1 MNKLIS
7 SLFCS
12 LLTLLVVTSFV
23 SCKDKDDVSNQG
35 SIYGIVT
42 DQATGE
48 PISAAGI
55 ELVQT
60 GQKTITGSDGQYTL
74 SQIDNG
80 TYTLMVTKTG
90 YTNGVKAVTVQN
102 SQSTKVDIQLVKKT
116 QYLCIVDAF
125 GREITS
131 LEFGTG
137 ATDTKTF
144 SIFNNGTSSL
154 TWSITENCRWIS
166 SVSPKSGTLAA
177 GEQEPVLV
185 TIDRSAAGT
194 DYTAYVL
201 NINSDKGSAELNI
214 TVGEVLNPPVVT
226 TNAVTNITSSTAT
239 LNGTIVSVGDPTY
252 TERGFVL
259 AQTAQPTIGAN
270 IGVYPCN
277 VSGSL
282 TFSAEAT
289 NLNPST
295 TYYVRAYAINS
306 LGVVYG
312 DAMSFKTATS
322 ATIEWDGPKTIVFNI
337 VNCTAIGSQCIVDLD
352 ITNNGDDISNFHFW
366 DGGSNCEAWDNL
378 GNTYSSTSF
387 DKSFFDSFTFP
398 SEMTF
403 HRQIIINNFN
413 KNATSLRI
421 DVLVDVRVASSGNK
435 YYNLHIKN
443 LPVNRE

>member
-1 MNKLIS
+1 MKTKTSIFLLSVMAAACILSSCKVDKGDDIS
-7 SLFCS
+7 SS
-12 LLTLLVVTSFV
+12 A
-23 SCKDKDDVSNQG
+23 G
-35 SIYGIVT
+35 SIYGSVT
-42 DQATGE
+42 DLATGE
-48 PISAAGI
+48 PIAAAGV

-74 SQIDNG
+74 SQISDGN
-80 TYTLMVTKTG
+80 YTVSVAKAG
-90 YTNGVKAVTVQN
+90 YTSGVKAVTVQN
-102 SQSTKVDIQLVKKT
+102 GQSTKVDIQLIKKS
-116 QYLCIVDAF
+116 QALCIIDAY

-137 ATDTKTF
+137 VTDTKTF
-144 SIFNNGTSSL
+144 SIFNNGTSAL

-166 SVSPKSGTLAA
+166 TVSPKSGTLAA

-214 TVGEVLNPPVVT
+214 TVGELLNPPVVT
-226 TNAVTNITSSTAT
+226 TNAVTNVTSSTAT

-282 TFSAEAT
+282 TFSAEAL
-289 NLNPST
+289 NLTPTT
-295 TYYVRAYAINS
+295 TYYVRAYAINT

-322 ATIEWDGPKTIVFNI
+322 ATIEWDGPRTIAFSI
-337 VNCTAIGSQCIVDLD
+337 TNCTASGGQCIVDYD
-352 ITNNGDDISNFHFW
+352 ITNNGNDINSFYIGKYN
-366 DGGSNCEAWDNL
+366 ETQAWDNL
-378 GNTYSSTSF
+378 GNTYSN
-387 DKSFFDSFTFP
+387 DMFDSSTFDRFKFP
-398 SEMTF
+398 EEMTF

-421 DVLVDVRVASSGNK
+421 DMIMRIDDTYQNC
-435 YYNLHIKN
+435 NLHIKN